1 MGHEYKLEF
10 TSETMTW
17 YVLGVLK
24 QSDLCVAADEEFI
37 YLKDQVVKTEAIYDV
52 RMSHEGQRSLW
63 LEVNLKSL
71 ALCDVVRAAIGE
83 CQFRCL
89 EDGDVDNEITL
100 SEAFLI
106 RNIAQPERNRWSQ

>member
-1 MGHEYKLEF
+1 MSHEYKLEF
-10 TSETMTW
+10 SSETMTGH
-17 YVLGVLK
+17 VLEVLK
-24 QSDLCVAADEEFI
+24 QSDSCVAADEEFI
-37 YLKDQVVKTEAIYDV
+37 YLKDRVLEIEAIYDV

-63 LEVNLKSL
+63 LEVNLNSL

-83 CQFRCL
+83 YQFRCL
-89 EDGDVDNEITL
+89 EDADVDNEVTL

>member
-24 QSDLCVAADEEFI
+24 QSDLCVAADDEFV
-37 YLKDQVVKTEAIYDV
+37 YLKDRVIKTEAIYDV

-63 LEVNLKSL
+63 LEVNLTSL
-71 ALCDVVRAAIGE
+71 ALCDVVRAALGD

-89 EDGDVDNEITL
+89 EDADVDNEITL